1 MRIDP
6 LLNSYPT
13 RVREVTLGVFV
24 GISLIFYVFPRALGE
39 SSKTNYTIQEE
50 METFDIPQTEQ
61 IKLPEPPARPSVPV
75 ASEDDF
81 FDEDI
86 TIEDTNFDEWDD
98 WDAPPPSDGYDGE
111 FIAYDKAPIPI
122 VTIKSNIIY
131 PDIAKSMSIEGTVFL
146 KFFID
151 KKGRVDQNS
160 IQIIKGIP
168 ALNDAAIAAV
178 KKSKWKP
185 AQQRDKRV
193 GVYQT
198 VPIKFELK

>member
-1 MRIDP
+1 MRSDP
-6 LLNSYPT
+6 LLISYPI
-13 RVREVTLGVFV
+13 RIREVTLGVFV
-24 GISLIFYVFPRALGE
+24 GISFMFYVFPRALGE
-39 SSKTNYTIQEE
+39 SIKSNYIIQEE

-61 IKLPEPPARPSVPV
+61 IKLPEPPARPSVPI

-86 TIEDTNFDEWDD
+86 TIEDTDFDEWGD
-98 WDAPPPSDGYDGE
+98 WDAPPPSDDDDVE
-111 FIAYDKAPIPI
+111 FIAYDKAPKEII
-122 VTIKSNIIY
+122 TIKSNIIY
-131 PDIAKSMSIEGTVFL
+131 PDIAKSMGVEGTVFL

-151 KKGRVDQNS
+151 KKGKVDPNR
-160 IQIIKGIP
+160 ITIIKGIP
-168 ALNDAAIAAV
+168 ALNDAAVDAV
-178 KKSKWKP
+178 KKSRWKP

>member
-1 MRIDP
+1 MRVDP

-13 RVREVTLGVFV
+13 RIREVTLGVFV
-24 GISLIFYVFPRALGE
+24 GISLIFYVFPRALE
-39 SSKTNYTIQEE
+39 EATKTNYTIQEE
-50 METFDIPQTEQ
+50 IETFDIPQTEQ

-86 TIEDTNFDEWDD
+86 TIEDTDFDEWDD
-98 WDAPPPSDGYDGE
+98 WDAPPPSDDGDVE
-111 FIAYDKAPIPI
+111 FIAYDKAPTPI
-122 VTIKSNIIY
+122 VTIQSNIIY
-131 PDIAKSMSIEGTVFL
+131 PDIAKSMGVEGTVFL

-151 KKGRVDQNS
+151 KKGKVDPTR
-160 IQIIKGIP
+160 ITIIKGIP
-168 ALNDAAIAAV
+168 ALNNAAIEAV